1 VARHTRRQKENKN
14 KIGQKLITGTSAH
27 SNVVSFRVITTA
39 LPPFVLFFFFA
50 ICLPLSFVRV
60 IIIIGEY
67 GIGENRIGEKLC
79 TALHALRNIAY
90 III

>member
-1 VARHTRRQKENKN
+1 
-14 KIGQKLITGTSAH
+14 
-27 SNVVSFRVITTA
+27 
-39 LPPFVLFFFFA
+39 
-50 ICLPLSFVRV
+50 LSFVRV